1 MGQTKEEHN
10 KNYKEKIYHL
20 QCLIPINRAWYGEP
34 NDIYYRNEGWG
45 RFTGYRTAKQVLDAI
60 KHYRKQNITSWGL
73 PWKFR
78 IKIVK

>member
-1 MGQTKEEHN
+1 MGQTIEEHN

-20 QCLIPINRAWYGEP
+20 QVCIPINYDIERLDEP
-34 NDIYYRNEGWG
+34 RYDSRLWS